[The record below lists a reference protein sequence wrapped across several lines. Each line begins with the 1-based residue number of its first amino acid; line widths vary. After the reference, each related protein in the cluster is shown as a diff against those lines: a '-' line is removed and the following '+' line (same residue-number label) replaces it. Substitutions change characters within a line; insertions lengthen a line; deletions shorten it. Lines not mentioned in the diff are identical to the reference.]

1 MKQKTLFIA
10 AAVVLLAAFVVGVL
24 VYNIQ
29 RADRTAEVV
38 KRNPQAL
45 TRLHSPTLGNA
56 DAKVHIV
63 EFLDPACGTCAQFSP
78 FVKDL
83 MAANPGRIR
92 LTVRYAPLHQ
102 GSEQVVKVLEA
113 ARKQGKFWQALEAL
127 FATQRQWVQNHVAH
141 AQLAWNSLAGLG
153 LDLDRVRADMNAPEV
168 IRIVE
173 QDIADT
179 RTLNVTQTPE
189 FFVNGR
195 AMPSFGA
202 EQLKDLVDEE
212 IAKAYR

>member
-1 MKQKTLFIA
+1 MKPKTLFVA
-10 AAVVLLAAFVVGVL
+10 SAVVLLAAFVVGAL
-24 VYNIQ
+24 VYNTQ

-45 TRLHSPTLGNA
+45 ARLHSPTLGNA
-56 DAKVHIV
+56 DARVHIV

-83 MAANPGRIR
+83 MGANPGRVR

-127 FATQRQWVQNHVAH
+127 FATQRQWVQNHVANAQH
-141 AQLAWNSLAGLG
+141 ALNSLAGLG

-168 IRIVE
+168 TRIVE

-202 EQLKDLVDEE
+202 RQLKDLVDEE
-212 IAKAYR
+212 VAKAYR

>member
-10 AAVVLLAAFVVGVL
+10 SAVVLLAAFVVGVL

-45 TRLHSPTLGNA
+45 TRFHSPTLGNA

-102 GSEQVVKVLEA
+102 GSDQVVKLLEA

-127 FATQRQWVQNHVAH
+127 FATQRQWVQNHVAV

-168 IRIVE
+168 TRIVE

-202 EQLKDLVDEE
+202 KELKDLVDEE

>member
-10 AAVVLLAAFVVGVL
+10 SAVVLLAAFVVGVL

-29 RADRTAEVV
+29 RADRTAEVD
-38 KRNPQAL
+38 KRNPHAL

-202 EQLKDLVDEE
+202 RQLKDLVDEE

>member
-1 MKQKTLFIA
+1 MKQKTWFIA
-10 AAVVLLAAFVVGVL
+10 SAVVLLAAFVVGAL

-29 RADRTAEVV
+29 QADRTAEVV

-45 TRLHSPTLGNA
+45 TRFHSPTLGNA

-102 GSEQVVKVLEA
+102 GSDQVVKVLEA

-127 FATQRQWVQNHVAH
+127 FATQRQWVRNHVAY

-153 LDLDRVRADMNAPEV
+153 LDLDRIRADMNAPEV
-168 IRIVE
+168 ARIVA

-179 RTLNVTQTPE
+179 RTLGVTQTPE

-195 AMPSFGA
+195 ALPSFGA
-202 EQLKDLVDEE
+202 EQLKALVDEE
-212 IAKAYR
+212 IAKGYQ

>member
-10 AAVVLLAAFVVGVL
+10 SAVVLLAAFVVGAL

-83 MAANPGRIR
+83 MAANPDVDWNRLKVGQKLKLPGGR
-92 LTVRYAPLHQ
+92 
-102 GSEQVVKVLEA
+102 
-113 ARKQGKFWQALEAL
+113 
-127 FATQRQWVQNHVAH
+127 
-141 AQLAWNSLAGLG
+141 
-153 LDLDRVRADMNAPEV
+153 
-168 IRIVE
+168 
-173 QDIADT
+173 
-179 RTLNVTQTPE
+179 
-189 FFVNGR
+189 
-195 AMPSFGA
+195 
-202 EQLKDLVDEE
+202 
-212 IAKAYR
+212 

>member
-1 MKQKTLFIA
+1 MKLKTLFVA
-10 AAVVLLAAFVVGVL
+10 SAVALLAAFVVGAV
-24 VYNIQ
+24 VYNAQ

-45 TRLHSPTLGNA
+45 TRFHSPTLGNA

-83 MAANPGRIR
+83 MAANPGRVR

-102 GSEQVVKVLEA
+102 GSDQVVKVLEA

-127 FATQRQWVQNHVAH
+127 FATQRHWVQNHVAH
-141 AQLAWNSLAGLG
+141 AQPALNSLAGLG

-168 IRIVE
+168 TRIVE

-202 EQLKDLVDEE
+202 RQLKDLVDEE
-212 IAKAYR
+212 VAKAYR

>member
-10 AAVVLLAAFVVGVL
+10 SAVVLLAAFVVGVL

-29 RADRTAEVV
+29 QADRTAEVV

-102 GSEQVVKVLEA
+102 GSDQVVKVLEA

-168 IRIVE
+168 TRIVE

-212 IAKAYR
+212 IAKGYR

>member
-10 AAVVLLAAFVVGVL
+10 SAGVLLAAFVVGVL

-113 ARKQGKFWQALEAL
+113 ARKQGKYWQALEAL

-168 IRIVE
+168 TRIVE

-202 EQLKDLVDEE
+202 RQLKDLVDEE

>member
-10 AAVVLLAAFVVGVL
+10 SAVVLLAAYVVGVL

-38 KRNPQAL
+38 KRSPQAL
-45 TRLHSPTLGNA
+45 TRFHSPTLGNA

-92 LTVRYAPLHQ
+92 LTVRYAPFHQ
-102 GSEQVVKVLEA
+102 GSEQVVKMLEA

-127 FATQRQWVQNHVAH
+127 FATQRQWVQNHVAY

-168 IRIVE
+168 NRIVE

>member
-10 AAVVLLAAFVVGVL
+10 SAVVLLAAFVVGVL

-29 RADRTAEVV
+29 QADRTAEVV

-127 FATQRQWVQNHVAH
+127 FATQRQWVRNHVAH

-168 IRIVE
+168 TRIVE

-212 IAKAYR
+212 IAKGYR

>member
-10 AAVVLLAAFVVGVL
+10 SAVVLLAAFVVGVL

-29 RADRTAEVV
+29 RADGTAEVV

-102 GSEQVVKVLEA
+102 GSEQVVRVLEA

-168 IRIVE
+168 TRIVE

-202 EQLKDLVDEE
+202 QQLKDLVDEE
-212 IAKAYR
+212 IAKGYR

>member
-10 AAVVLLAAFVVGVL
+10 SAVVLLAAYVVGVL

-38 KRNPQAL
+38 KRSPQAL
-45 TRLHSPTLGNA
+45 TRFHSPTLGNA

-92 LTVRYAPLHQ
+92 LTVRYAPFHQ
-102 GSEQVVKVLEA
+102 GSEQVVKMLEA

-168 IRIVE
+168 NRIVE

>member
-10 AAVVLLAAFVVGVL
+10 SAVALVLAFVVGAL

-29 RADRTAEVV
+29 QADRTAEVV

-45 TRLHSPTLGNA
+45 TRPHSPTFGNA

-63 EFLDPACGTCAQFSP
+63 EFLDPACGTCAQFYP

-83 MAANPGRIR
+83 IAANPGRIR
-92 LTVRYAPLHQ
+92 LTVRYAPFHP
-102 GSEQVVKVLEA
+102 GSGEVVKLLEA
-113 ARKQGKFWQALEAL
+113 ARKQGKYWEALQAL
-127 FATQRQWVQNHVAH
+127 FATQRLWVQNHVAH
-141 AQLAWNSLAGLG
+141 PQLAWKSLEALG
-153 LDLDRVRADMNAPEV
+153 LDPERLRSDMNAPELARNV
-168 IRIVE
+168 QQDVE
-173 QDIADT
+173 DT
-179 RTLNVTQTPE
+179 NTLEVSKTPE

-202 EQLKDLVDEE
+202 RQLKDLVDEE
-212 IAKAYR
+212 VAKAYR

>member
-10 AAVVLLAAFVVGVL
+10 SAVVLLAAYVVGVL

-38 KRNPQAL
+38 KRSPQAL
-45 TRLHSPTLGNA
+45 TRFHSPTLGNA

-92 LTVRYAPLHQ
+92 LTVRYAPFHQ
-102 GSEQVVKVLEA
+102 GSEQVVKMLEA

-127 FATQRQWVQNHVAH
+127 FATQRQWVQNHVAY

-168 IRIVE
+168 NRIVE

-195 AMPSFGA
+195 AMPSFGF

>member
-10 AAVVLLAAFVVGVL
+10 SAVVLLAAFVVGVL

-29 RADRTAEVV
+29 QADRTAEVV

-102 GSEQVVKVLEA
+102 GSDQVVKVLEA

-127 FATQRQWVQNHVAH
+127 FATQRQWVRNHVAH

-168 IRIVE
+168 TRIVE

-212 IAKAYR
+212 IAKGYR

>member
-1 MKQKTLFIA
+1 MKQRTLFIA
-10 AAVVLLAAFVVGVL
+10 SAVVLLAAFVVGAL

-83 MAANPGRIR
+83 MAANPGRVR

-168 IRIVE
+168 ARVVE

-202 EQLKDLVDEE
+202 RQLKDLVDEE

>member
-10 AAVVLLAAFVVGVL
+10 SAVVLLAAFVVGVW

-29 RADRTAEVV
+29 QADRTAEVV

-127 FATQRQWVQNHVAH
+127 FATQRQWVRNHVAH

-168 IRIVE
+168 TRIVE

-212 IAKAYR
+212 IAKGYR

>member
-10 AAVVLLAAFVVGVL
+10 SAVVLLAAFVVGVL

-63 EFLDPACGTCAQFSP
+63 EFLDAACGTCAQFSP

-92 LTVRYAPLHQ
+92 LTVRYAPLHR

-113 ARKQGKFWQALEAL
+113 ARKQGKYWQALEAL
-127 FATQRQWVQNHVAH
+127 FATQRQWVQNHVAY

-168 IRIVE
+168 TRIVE

-202 EQLKDLVDEE
+202 KQLKDLVDEE

>member
-10 AAVVLLAAFVVGVL
+10 SAVVLLAAFVVGVL

-29 RADRTAEVV
+29 QADRTAEVV

-102 GSEQVVKVLEA
+102 GSDQVVKVLEA

-127 FATQRQWVQNHVAH
+127 FATQRQWVQNHVAS

-168 IRIVE
+168 TRIVE

-212 IAKAYR
+212 IAKG

>member
-10 AAVVLLAAFVVGVL
+10 SAVVLLAAFVVGVL

-38 KRNPQAL
+38 KRSPQAL
-45 TRLHSPTLGNA
+45 TRFHSPTLGNA

-92 LTVRYAPLHQ
+92 LTIRYAPLHQ
-102 GSEQVVKVLEA
+102 GSEQVVKMLEA

-127 FATQRQWVQNHVAH
+127 FATQRQWVQNHVAY

-168 IRIVE
+168 TRIVE

>member
-10 AAVVLLAAFVVGVL
+10 SAVVLLAAYVVGVL

-38 KRNPQAL
+38 KRSPQAL
-45 TRLHSPTLGNA
+45 TRFHSPTLGNA

-92 LTVRYAPLHQ
+92 LTVRYAPFHQ
-102 GSEQVVKVLEA
+102 GSEQVVKMLEA

-127 FATQRQWVQNHVAH
+127 FATQRQWVQNHVAY

-168 IRIVE
+168 TRIVE

>member
-10 AAVVLLAAFVVGVL
+10 SAVVLLAAFVVGVL

-38 KRNPQAL
+38 KRSPQAL
-45 TRLHSPTLGNA
+45 TRFHSPTLGNA

-92 LTVRYAPLHQ
+92 LTVRYAPFHQ
-102 GSEQVVKVLEA
+102 GSEQVVKMLEA

-127 FATQRQWVQNHVAH
+127 FATQRQWVQNHVAY

-168 IRIVE
+168 TRIVE

>member
-10 AAVVLLAAFVVGVL
+10 SAVVLLAAFVVGVL

-29 RADRTAEVV
+29 QADRTAEVV

-102 GSEQVVKVLEA
+102 GSDQVVKVLEA

-127 FATQRQWVQNHVAH
+127 FATQRQWVQNHVAS

-168 IRIVE
+168 TRIVE

-212 IAKAYR
+212 IAKGYR

>member
-10 AAVVLLAAFVVGVL
+10 SAVVLLAAFVVGVL

-29 RADRTAEVV
+29 QADRTAEVV

-102 GSEQVVKVLEA
+102 GSDQVVKVLEA

-127 FATQRQWVQNHVAH
+127 FATQRQWVQNHVAY

-168 IRIVE
+168 TRIVE

-212 IAKAYR
+212 IAKGYR

>member
-10 AAVVLLAAFVVGVL
+10 SAVVLLAAFVVGVL

-102 GSEQVVKVLEA
+102 GSDQVVKLLEA

-127 FATQRQWVQNHVAH
+127 FATQRQWVRNHVAY

-153 LDLDRVRADMNAPEV
+153 LDLDRLRADMNAPEV
-168 IRIVE
+168 TRIVE

-202 EQLKDLVDEE
+202 KELKDLVDEE

>member
-10 AAVVLLAAFVVGVL
+10 SAVVLLAAFVVGVL
-24 VYNIQ
+24 VYNVQ

-45 TRLHSPTLGNA
+45 TRFHSPTLGNA

-102 GSEQVVKVLEA
+102 GSDQVVKLLEA
-113 ARKQGKFWQALEAL
+113 ARQQGKFWQALEAL

-168 IRIVE
+168 ARIVE